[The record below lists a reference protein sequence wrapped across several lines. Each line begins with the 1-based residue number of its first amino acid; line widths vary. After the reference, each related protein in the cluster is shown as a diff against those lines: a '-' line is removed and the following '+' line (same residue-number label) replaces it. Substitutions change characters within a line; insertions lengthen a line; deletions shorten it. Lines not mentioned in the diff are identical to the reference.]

1 MRAKINDLPAHIAL
15 RVYSHMSPLMLNTTR
30 TPTEGLLAGGFC
42 DSWNLPNTDYFLR
55 HSPLWLPWC
64 WKRELFMKPFH
75 SNHVPMIS
83 EFSGIII
90 WYKNFSKLNRTGIFC
105 PVWILSNQTIS
116 GQKPFLLWLYS
127 WDFFHVWVLML
138 ENSWWKGLPPFR
150 VFCESACE
158 SPVWAF
164 S

>member
-1 MRAKINDLPAHIAL
+1 MICLCILHWESTLIWVLWSEHNEDSYWRASCQWVLW
-15 RVYSHMSPLMLNTTR
+15 
-30 TPTEGLLAGGFC
+30 LLK
-42 DSWNLPNTDYFLR
+42 LPNTNYFLR
-55 HSPLWLPWC
+55 HSPVWLLWC

-83 EFSGIII
+83 EFSDVII
-90 WYKNFSKLNRTGIFC
+90 WYKNFSKLNRTGTFC

-116 GQKPFLLWLYS
+116 GQKPFMLWLYS

-138 ENSWWKGLPPFR
+138 KTHDEKDFLHSG
-150 VFCESACE
+150 